1 MFLLLLLPIL
11 TTAIRFYYVDL
22 HSRDGLRG
30 RIRKF
35 EGYIGSDEG
44 EWNSASFR
52 FKASSAYLNAGEDGC
67 VCLTARDGPGVAATE
82 EIRCWVGPH
91 RLERIWLN
99 GEVVKVTV
107 LSAGNQ
113 ACFTGA
119 VAEEEEEGDDDAV
132 VEAGGSTNI
141 NSSAPS
147 SGSSCAM
154 ALTLTTV
161 STVLSHR
168 IF

>member
-1 MFLLLLLPIL
+1 M
-11 TTAIRFYYVDL
+11 DL

-82 EIRCWVGPH
+82 EIRYWVGPH
-91 RLERIWLN
+91 RLERLRLN

-113 ACFTGA
+113 ACVTGA
-119 VAEEEEEGDDDAV
+119 VAEEEEEGDAAAV
-132 VEAGGSTNI
+132 VEAEGSTNI

-147 SGSSCAM
+147 SGSSCAL